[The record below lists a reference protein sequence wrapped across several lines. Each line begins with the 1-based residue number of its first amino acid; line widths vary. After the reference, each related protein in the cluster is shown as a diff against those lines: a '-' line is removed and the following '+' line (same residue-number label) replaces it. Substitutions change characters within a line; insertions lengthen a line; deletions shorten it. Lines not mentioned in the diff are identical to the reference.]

1 MKKIYNIFLLLMAI
15 SLFSCEQ
22 GELKN
27 SEADIEAV
35 IFPEAVNSLLGKPII
50 SNKEVRVPKTAV
62 IEEDI
67 QTLEELLQNLSIE
80 LKLTEGATVSP
91 DPAISRDYTSAQKF
105 TVTSE
110 DGKWSK
116 DYEVS
121 FFSAR
126 LDIRRFD
133 FEHVEISSAYENY
146 TYNIFYE
153 IEKEEKH
160 YIWSSGNGGFMMMAY
175 GKAPDYYPTFS
186 IPNGKTGKGLKLVTR
201 STGSLGKNLD
211 PPMPLAAGNLFLGS
225 FDTSIAT
232 VAPLMATQFGM
243 QTTLPEPIS
252 LNLWCKYKAGDE
264 YKDRAGNLVNK
275 KDAPGIYAVLFEAIK
290 DSEGKAIMLNGV
302 NAKTAP
308 NIVSIAII
316 TPEQI
321 ESMRVD
327 DIENAEYKPIEILF
341 ESKQPFAIEKQVRG
355 DYYFTMVMSASENGD
370 LFEGAVGSTL
380 YVDEVELK
388 VKE

>member
-133 FEHVEISSAYENY
+133 FEHVELSDYY
-146 TYNIFYE
+146 KFYE
-153 IEKEEKH
+153 KEKEEKR
-160 YIWSSGNGGFMMMAY
+160 YIWDSGNGGFGMVPGNDSA
-175 GKAPDYYPTFS
+175 DDYPTVS
-186 IPNGKTGKGLKLVTR
+186 VPNGKSGKGLKLVTR
-201 STGSLGKNLD
+201 STGFFGNMMN
-211 PPMPLAAGNLFLGS
+211 MPLAAGNLFLGY
-225 FDTSIAT
+225 FELKNAT
-232 VAPLMATQFGM
+232 RAPLMATQFGM

-264 YKDRAGNLVNK
+264 YKDRAGNVVDK
-275 KDAPGIYAVLFEAIK
+275 KDAPGIYAVIFEAIK
-290 DSEGKAIMLNGV
+290 DSEGKAIMLNGE

-321 ESMRVD
+321 ESIRVD

-380 YVDEVELK
+380 YVDEVEIK